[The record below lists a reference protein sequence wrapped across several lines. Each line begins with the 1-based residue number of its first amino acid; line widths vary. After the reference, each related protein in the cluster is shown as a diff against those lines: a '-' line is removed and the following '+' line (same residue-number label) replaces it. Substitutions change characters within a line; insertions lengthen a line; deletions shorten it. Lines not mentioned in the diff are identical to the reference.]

1 MVYGEAFI
9 PTLRGA
15 EFGADATAISPMFG
29 QRHERGDGTVSNEID
44 WVRTSAT
51 HREWLPSPEL
61 EGQVLAG
68 LEAAVAKGWVEE
80 TLVPVHRDSAAY
92 HCIWRRSGTAWPAA
106 AEVAK
111 AL

>member
-9 PTLRGA
+9 PTSRDA
-15 EFGADATAISPMFG
+15 EFGADATALSPMFG
-29 QRHERGDGTVSNEID
+29 QRHERGNGAVTNEID
-44 WVRTSAT
+44 WVRTSDT
-51 HREWLPSPEL
+51 HREWLPSHEL